1 MRDALYDR
9 PVFAADN
16 ALSTTFFRS
25 TIQPAYGGLAHEE
38 RWFELSH
45 IVGIL
50 LSIYYYGFITD
61 AAHAALV
68 ASMMGVF
75 YFDRTQ
81 KKNIRLAA
89 NSTLKGRGLVS
100 PRPLVTAL
108 SAAFCSI
115 HQGLL
120 GL

>member
-1 MRDALYDR
+1 MRGALYDR
-9 PVFAADN
+9 RVFAVDN
-16 ALSTTFFRS
+16 ALSTTFFRP

-68 ASMMGVF
+68 ASMLVFF
-75 YFDRTQ
+75 YFDPAPKQIKR
-81 KKNIRLAA
+81 RAVSL
-89 NSTLKGRGLVS
+89 TLKGRG
-100 PRPLVTAL
+100 
-108 SAAFCSI
+108 
-115 HQGLL
+115 GL
-120 GL
+120 

>member
-1 MRDALYDR
+1 MRGALYDS

-81 KKNIRLAA
+81 KYIY
-89 NSTLKGRGLVS
+89 
-100 PRPLVTAL
+100 TAGGQFDAEGTWVGIPPASGYL